1 VALDTIYQLVH
12 EQAFGAEKIANVYY
26 FNRFAG
32 TGSALALAL
41 LFESEWLPLIQAV
54 QSTDIDTT
62 GLNVINLGDL
72 ADFTFVPEASAGLRT
87 GDSLPIFNGV
97 GFTFKPSTRA
107 VRPGSKRIAGLSE
120 SDTTRG
126 RITNGGELTAIENLR
141 LAYESDLTGGTD
153 GFEPV
158 IVKRVKTPVVGTVP
172 LQYTYRLPRTDAELV
187 FGTVLA
193 VLSSP
198 VITHQVSR
206 GELGV

>member
-1 VALDTIYQLVH
+1 VALNTIYQLTH

-32 TGSALALAL
+32 TGNSLALAL
-41 LFESEWLPLIQAV
+41 LFETEGLPVIQAM
-54 QSTDIDTT
+54 QSVDIDTT
-62 GLNVINLGDL
+62 GINVLNLGDL
-72 ADFTFVPEASAGLRT
+72 ADFAFVPEASTGART

-97 GFTFKPSTRA
+97 GFTFKPTTRA

-126 RITNGGELTAIENLR
+126 RVTNGAELAAIETLR
-141 LAYESDLTGGTD
+141 LKYETDLTGGTD

-158 IVKRVKTPVVGTVP
+158 IVKRVKEPVVGTVP
-172 LQYTYRLPRTDAELV
+172 LKYTYRLPRTDAELV
-187 FGTVLA
+187 YGGVLA